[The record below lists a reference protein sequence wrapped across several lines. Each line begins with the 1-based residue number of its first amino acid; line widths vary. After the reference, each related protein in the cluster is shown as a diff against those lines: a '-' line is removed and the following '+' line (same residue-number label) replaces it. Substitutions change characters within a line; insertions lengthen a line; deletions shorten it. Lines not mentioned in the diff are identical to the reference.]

1 MTTNYDT
8 AILTKRISDHFPFIT
23 FANTKKHDIKKTECT
38 IRDLSDANISK
49 FNESISRFTWDT
61 VVNDPD
67 PDSAYTN
74 FLDTFKD
81 IHDLYFRPQTVKF
94 NKNLHKIEP
103 WLTKGLLT
111 SRLNKLKLEKQHA
124 RNPTADN
131 WTSFK
136 NYRNL
141 YNKTIRAS
149 KKQYYNE
156 ALTKNSNNLRK
167 TWSLLNE
174 VLKKNQT
181 KQPITSIF
189 HNNTLITDPKL
200 IAETFNK
207 FFTTIADEIATLI
220 NPTLPD
226 DANSTQATHTA
237 DPHSDT
243 NTNTRFNMS
252 DTPVTSDEIITC
264 FNLLEDK
271 KTPDM
276 TGISTNLLK
285 RIQHSLILPLKHI
298 FTQSLATGI
307 VPHKLKIAKVIPI
320 YKSADASDINNYRPI
335 SLLSSFSKILEKI
348 VQVRLTNYLNT
359 HNLISTQ
366 QFGFRPGHSTLHP
379 MTLLLNKVTKALND
393 KKHSIII
400 FCDLKKAFD
409 TCNHSILLNKLSKLG
424 IKDKELDWF
433 KSYLTDRKQFVTIDS
448 FDSTL
453 RTILTGVPQGSI
465 LGPLLF
471 LLYINDLPNCT
482 DLLSILFADDTAL
495 TASHENIDTLYDYV
509 NTEFQKLCYY
519 FRQNKLSLHPDK
531 TKYLLITP
539 SPNLFCDRKLFIN
552 NNNPNQNDIKN
563 IYELQRVT
571 QTDKIPA
578 IKYLG
583 VYFDPNLNFKYHI
596 SQISKKLSHALY
608 SLRSVKNIFS
618 EKYLKTLYFSIFHC
632 HLIYAIEIWSSTST
646 SHLQPLISKQKAAI
660 RIISGKRYNDHTEP
674 IFKSLSILPLTD
686 LITHANLKLFHS
698 YVYNYIP
705 PALNNTWIQNRH
717 NRDNDDRQLRND
729 NDFFVP
735 RFRTDFLAR
744 LPLFNLPK
752 TWNDTPILLTSTS
765 HKLTFST
772 QTFKYLLDQLSS
784 TPNCNRLVCPSCI
797 LNNLHN

>member
-1 MTTNYDT
+1 
-8 AILTKRISDHFPFIT
+8 
-23 FANTKKHDIKKTECT
+23 
-38 IRDLSDANISK
+38 
-49 FNESISRFTWDT
+49 
-61 VVNDPD
+61 
-67 PDSAYTN
+67 
-74 FLDTFKD
+74 
-81 IHDLYFRPQTVKF
+81 
-94 NKNLHKIEP
+94 
-103 WLTKGLLT
+103 
-111 SRLNKLKLEKQHA
+111 
-124 RNPTADN
+124 
-131 WTSFK
+131 
-136 NYRNL
+136 
-141 YNKTIRAS
+141 
-149 KKQYYNE
+149 
-156 ALTKNSNNLRK
+156 
-167 TWSLLNE
+167 
-174 VLKKNQT
+174 
-181 KQPITSIF
+181 
-189 HNNTLITDPKL
+189 
-200 IAETFNK
+200 
-207 FFTTIADEIATLI
+207 
-220 NPTLPD
+220 
-226 DANSTQATHTA
+226 
-237 DPHSDT
+237 
-243 NTNTRFNMS
+243 
-252 DTPVTSDEIITC
+252 
-264 FNLLEDK
+264 
-271 KTPDM
+271 
-276 TGISTNLLK
+276 
-285 RIQHSLILPLKHI
+285 
-298 FTQSLATGI
+298 
-307 VPHKLKIAKVIPI
+307 
-320 YKSADASDINNYRPI
+320 
-335 SLLSSFSKILEKI
+335 
-348 VQVRLTNYLNT
+348 
-359 HNLISTQ
+359 
-366 QFGFRPGHSTLHP
+366 

-433 KSYLTDRKQFVTIDS
+433 KSYLTDRKQFVTIDTY
-448 FDSTL
+448 DSML

-539 SPNLFCDRKLFIN
+539 SPNFLCDRKLFIN
-552 NNNPNQNDIKN
+552 NNNPNQNDTKN
-563 IYELQRVT
+563 IYVLQRVT

-646 SHLQPLISKQKAAI
+646 SHLQPLITKQKAAI

-674 IFKSLSILPLTD
+674 IFKALSILPLTD

-705 PALNNTWIQNRH
+705 FALNNTWIQNRH